1 MIKYIII
8 ILLLVLILYFNKM
21 HNKKYN
27 EKFTAEGLN
36 NLLSLYINTNT
47 NGIKLNNVDISGNL
61 NITKINN
68 TLLSDLFN
76 IDGSGNFTKDYLSM
90 NIFGFLKIKS
100 DLVDIKNNSN
110 YLNAGAWVSIF
121 DDKVLD
127 SSLNDSNKANYVRD
141 SDSNKFSSYGGNLYY
156 DDYNKKIT
164 GFNPKKTY
172 KIYCSISIVYVA
184 PYVGGHPLANA
195 IIYGKITSTNASSE
209 IRELAWNQC
218 GYHTSASGST
228 PYNTLL
234 QINMIT
240 FAKNLSEDDTIDI
253 LIGNPAILYLNYIG
267 SNCNVALSIEEI

>member
-90 NIFGFLKIKS
+90 NICYYEIT
-100 DLVDIKNNSN
+100 IY
-110 YLNAGAWVSIF
+110 YL
-121 DDKVLD
+121 
-127 SSLNDSNKANYVRD
+127 
-141 SDSNKFSSYGGNLYY
+141 
-156 DDYNKKIT
+156 DYCYT
-164 GFNPKKTY
+164 
-172 KIYCSISIVYVA
+172 V
-184 PYVGGHPLANA
+184 
-195 IIYGKITSTNASSE
+195 
-209 IRELAWNQC
+209 
-218 GYHTSASGST
+218 
-228 PYNTLL
+228 
-234 QINMIT
+234 
-240 FAKNLSEDDTIDI
+240 
-253 LIGNPAILYLNYIG
+253 
-267 SNCNVALSIEEI
+267 